1 MATPYIKPKQQRMVP
16 MIASTKDTILQ
27 IGKGGINDNLI
38 IQVKDALKA
47 REIIKKKHPDIAN
60 IPVGALQQ

>member
-1 MATPYIKPKQQRMVP
+1 MLNAKQRARLKA
-16 MIASTKDTILQ
+16 IASTEDTILQ

-47 REIIKKKHPDIAN
+47 REIIKISVLDN
-60 IPVGALQQ
+60 CM